1 MKLETVKCVNMWV
14 NPSYVLKPCGW
25 VSARD
30 GKMNPKPQSLC
41 WTSWITLLQNSASEC
56 VLVCTHYMSDYTG
69 SFIRRSTCCQL
80 EADWRPSLIWQV
92 VLAPTCVFKTQQTI
106 AQYGFMRRV
115 FASLFVCMA
124 TSGKPRSKVCNHF
137 DLISPSKAS
146 TVLVWKF
153 TLPGL
158 HIILKCVFTLRCW
171 KITWVSCCHCFTP
184 FRTQRLLW
192 LYNSTRRRY
201 VSQKHQRSKSVSVQF
216 EGKLQSFMRL
226 HAPISSVCS
235 TYGRWSCPCR
245 LWGREQRPG
254 GLDNC
259 LSGPS

>member
-14 NPSYVLKPCGW
+14 NPSCVLKPCGW
-25 VSARD
+25 VSAGD
-30 GKMNPKPQSLC
+30 GKMNPKPRSMC
-41 WTSWITLLQNSASEC
+41 WTSWITLLQNSASEG
-56 VLVCTHYMSDYTG
+56 VLVCTHHMTDYTG
-69 SFIRRSTCCQL
+69 SFIRGSTCCQL
-80 EADWRPSLIWQV
+80 QADWRPSLIWQV

-106 AQYGFMRRV
+106 AQCGFLRRV

-124 TSGKPRSKVCNHF
+124 TSGKWRSKVWDHF
-137 DLISPSKAS
+137 DLKPPSKAII
-146 TVLVWKF
+146 VLVWKV

-158 HIILKCVFTLRCW
+158 QTILKCVFTFRRW
-171 KITWVSCCHCFTP
+171 KITWVSCCQCFTP
-184 FRTQRLLW
+184 FRDKGCFDFTIPPGVAH
-192 LYNSTRRRY
+192 

-216 EGKLQSFMRL
+216 EGKPQSFMRL

-245 LWGREQRPG
+245 LWGREQSSG